1 MQGGAAPLAYFASFT
16 VTLKGRLPAMVYLS
30 SPRPRIAV
38 QETRMSS
45 ISPTASVSSQPPVA
59 YTPPVDKERAQE
71 DAKAAEQKAAKV
83 ADLSATAVKAQA
95 VKEAGK
101 GAVLDIQA

>member
-1 MQGGAAPLAYFASFT
+1 
-16 VTLKGRLPAMVYLS
+16 
-30 SPRPRIAV
+30 
-38 QETRMSS
+38 MSS

-71 DAKAAEQKAAKV
+71 DAKAAAAKT
-83 ADLSATAVKAQA
+83 ADLTATAVKAQA